1 MTSVL
6 DNAKAHFNAKLSEDM
21 QCIEVP
27 EWGDASGPAKI
38 FYKAAINLREQS
50 QIVSLAQDGG
60 KTDDALALSL
70 VIRAR
75 NEDGSKMFLKSN
87 MLELKTFCDPEVIA
101 RVVTEM
107 QGEELTD
114 EELEKN

>member
-1 MTSVL
+1 MASVL
-6 DNAKAHFNAKLSEDM
+6 ENAKAHFNDKLSEDM
-21 QCIEVP
+21 RCVEVP
-27 EWGDASGPAKI
+27 EWGDANGPAKI